1 MARRKDDKRV
11 LRRGNGK
18 DNSRK
23 RRLPTQ
29 LRNKNH
35 NRNNRRQNYSRY
47 NNNYNNKQKK
57 PRSGKTVLIMILV
70 LVAFIIGAGMG
81 VLMSFDDGNSTQ
93 ENETHYDN
101 VTVEMTSNL
110 NNTTEVVF
118 EEADQVDYNEN
129 QSSEILGA
137 ENQPYYDY
145 SQVQP
150 SY

>member
-47 NNNYNNKQKK
+47 NNKYNNKQKK

-93 ENETHYDN
+93 ANETHYDN

>member
-93 ENETHYDN
+93 ANETHYDN